1 MSIAIIDSGGAN
13 LRSVQHAFQLKGYEA
28 NVTTEKTQIGK
39 ASHVVI
45 PGVGSAGKVMNA
57 LDSLKLTSLIKEL
70 RQPVLG
76 ICIGMQ
82 IFYEYSQ
89 EQKTKCLG
97 IIQGEIKKLPIEQGI
112 KIPQMGWNEVVFD
125 QNALSNLNNYY
136 YFANSYY
143 AEGSLETAAVTNYKV
158 TMSSVV
164 IKNNFIGC
172 QFHPEKS
179 SVAGEQFLD
188 YFLGLK

>member
-1 MSIAIIDSGGAN
+1 MSIAIIDCGGAN
-13 LRSVQHAFQLKGYEA
+13 LQSVQHAFQLKGYEA
-28 NVTTEKTQIGK
+28 NITTENTEIDQ

-89 EQKTKCLG
+89 EQNTKCLG
-97 IIQGEIKKLPIEQGI
+97 IIKGEIKKLPIQQGI
-112 KIPQMGWNEVVFD
+112 KIPQMGWNEVVFE
-125 QNALSNLNNYY
+125 QNALSDLNNHY

-143 AEGSLETAAVTNYKV
+143 AEVSLETAAVTNYKV

-179 SVAGEQFLD
+179 SVAGEKFLD
-188 YFLGLK
+188 YFVGLK

>member
-1 MSIAIIDSGGAN
+1 MSIAIIDCGGAN
-13 LRSVQHAFQLKGYEA
+13 LQSVQHAFQLKGYEA
-28 NVTTEKTQIGK
+28 NITTENTKIDQ

-89 EQKTKCLG
+89 EQNTKCLG
-97 IIQGEIKKLPIEQGI
+97 IIKGEIKKLPIEQGI

-125 QNALSNLNNYY
+125 QNALSNLNNHY

-179 SVAGEQFLD
+179 SVAGEKFLD
-188 YFLGLK
+188 YFVGLK

>member
-1 MSIAIIDSGGAN
+1 MSIAIIDCGGSN

-28 NVTTEKTQIGK
+28 DVTTEKTQIGK

>member
-1 MSIAIIDSGGAN
+1 MSIAIIDCGGAN

-28 NVTTEKTQIGK
+28 NITTEKTQIGQ
-39 ASHVVI
+39 ASHIVI
-45 PGVGSAGKVMNA
+45 PGVGSAGMVMNA
-57 LDSLKLTSLIKEL
+57 LNSLQLTSLIKEL
-70 RQPVLG
+70 QQPVLG

-82 IFYEYSQ
+82 ILYEYSQ
-89 EQKTKCLG
+89 EQNTKCLG
-97 IIQGEIKKLPIEQGI
+97 IINGEIKKLPVEQGI
-112 KIPQMGWNEVVFD
+112 KIPQMGWNEVIFD
-125 QNALSNLNNYY
+125 QSALSNLNNYY

-143 AEGSLETAAVTNYKV
+143 AEGSLETAAITDYKV

-164 IKNNFIGC
+164 IKYNFIGC

>member
-1 MSIAIIDSGGAN
+1 VSIAIIDCGGAN
-13 LRSVQHAFQLKGYEA
+13 LRSVQHAFQLKGYTA
-28 NVTTEKTQIGK
+28 MITTDNTQISQ

-45 PGVGSAGKVMNA
+45 PGVGSAGRVMEA
-57 LDSLKLTSLIKEL
+57 LNSLKLTSLIKGL
-70 RQPVLG
+70 QQPVLG

-89 EQKTKCLG
+89 EQSTKCLG
-97 IIQGEIKKLPIEQGI
+97 VINGDIKKLPINRGI
-112 KIPQMGWNEVVFD
+112 KIPQMGWNEVIF
-125 QNALSNLNNYY
+125 NSSALSDLNNHY

-143 AEGSLETAAVTNYKV
+143 AEGSSATAATTDYEVP
-158 TMSSVV
+158 MSSVV

>member
-1 MSIAIIDSGGAN
+1 MSIAIIDCGGAN
-13 LRSVQHAFQLKGYEA
+13 LRSVQHAFHLKGYEA
-28 NVTTEKTQIGK
+28 NITTEKTQIGQ
-39 ASHVVI
+39 ASHIVI
-45 PGVGSAGKVMNA
+45 PGVGSAGMVMNA
-57 LDSLKLTSLIKEL
+57 LNSLHLTNLIKEL
-70 RQPVLG
+70 KQPVLG

-82 IFYEYSQ
+82 ILYEYSQ
-89 EQKTKCLG
+89 EQNTKCLG
-97 IIQGEIKKLPIEQGI
+97 IINGEIKKLPIQQGI
-112 KIPQMGWNEVVFD
+112 KIPQMGWNEVIFD
-125 QNALSNLNNYY
+125 QSALSNLNNHY

-143 AEGSLETAAVTNYKV
+143 AEGSLETAAITDYKV

>member
-1 MSIAIIDSGGAN
+1 MSIAIIDCGGAN

-28 NVTTEKTQIGK
+28 NVTTEKTQIGQ

-89 EQKTKCLG
+89 EQNTKCLG

-125 QNALSNLNNYY
+125 QNALSNLNNHY

-143 AEGSLETAAVTNYKV
+143 AEESLVTAAVTNYKV

>member
-1 MSIAIIDSGGAN
+1 MSIAIIDCGGSN

-28 NVTTEKTQIGK
+28 NITTENTEIDQ

>member
-1 MSIAIIDSGGAN
+1 MSIAIIDCGGAN
-13 LRSVQHAFQLKGYEA
+13 LQSVQHAFQLKGYEA
-28 NVTTEKTQIGK
+28 NITTENTQIDQ

-45 PGVGSAGKVMNA
+45 PGVGSAGMVMNA
-57 LDSLKLTSLIKEL
+57 LDSLNLTKLIKEL

-89 EQKTKCLG
+89 EQNTKCLG
-97 IIQGEIKKLPIEQGI
+97 IIKGEIKKLPIEQGI
-112 KIPQMGWNEVVFD
+112 KIPQMGWNKVVFD
-125 QNALSNLNNYY
+125 QNALSHLNNHY

-143 AEGSLETAAVTNYKV
+143 AEGSLETAAATDYKV

-179 SVAGEQFLD
+179 SAAGEKFLD

>member
-1 MSIAIIDSGGAN
+1 MSIAIINCGGAN
-13 LRSVQHAFQLKGYEA
+13 LRSVQHAFQLKGYTA
-28 NVTTEKTQIGK
+28 TITTDNTQISQ

-45 PGVGSAGKVMNA
+45 PGVGSAGRVMNT
-57 LDSLKLTSLIKEL
+57 LRTLNLTDTIREL

-82 IFYEYSQ
+82 VLYEQSE
-89 EQKTKCLG
+89 EQNTKCLG
-97 IIQGEIKKLPIEQGI
+97 IFEGRVKKLPVNHGI
-112 KIPQMGWNEVVFD
+112 KIPQMGWNKSVF
-125 QNALSNLNNYY
+125 NFSTLSHLSNHY

-143 AEGSLETAAVTNYKV
+143 AEESRDTAAITEYEI
-158 TMSSVV
+158 TMTSVA

-179 SVAGEQFLD
+179 SAAGKKFLNH
-188 YFLGLK
+188 FLELK

>member
-1 MSIAIIDSGGAN
+1 MSIAIIDCGGAN
-13 LRSVQHAFQLKGYEA
+13 LQSVQHAFQLKGYEA
-28 NVTTEKTQIGK
+28 NITTENTEIDQ

-89 EQKTKCLG
+89 EQNTKCLG
-97 IIQGEIKKLPIEQGI
+97 IIKGEIKKLPIEQGI

-125 QNALSNLNNYY
+125 QNALSNLNNHY

-179 SVAGEQFLD
+179 SVAGEKFLD
-188 YFLGLK
+188 YFVGLK

>member
-1 MSIAIIDSGGAN
+1 MSIAIIDCGGAN

-28 NVTTEKTQIGK
+28 NITTEKTQIGQ

-45 PGVGSAGKVMNA
+45 PGVGSAGMVMNA
-57 LDSLKLTSLIKEL
+57 LDSLKLINLIKEL

-82 IFYEYSQ
+82 ILYEYSQ
-89 EQKTKCLG
+89 EQNTKCLG
-97 IIQGEIKKLPIEQGI
+97 IINGEIKKLPIQQGI
-112 KIPQMGWNEVVFD
+112 KIPQMGWNEVIFD
-125 QNALSNLNNYY
+125 QSTLSNLSNHY

-143 AEGSLETAAVTNYKV
+143 AERSLDSAATTDYKV

>member
-1 MSIAIIDSGGAN
+1 MSIAIIDCGGSN

-45 PGVGSAGKVMNA
+45 PGVGSAGKEMNA